1 MSELPRTGAPAAR
14 AAPSRALVLALV
26 ALLCAIWGSTWLVI
40 RRGLEDLPPFS
51 GAALR
56 FVLAALV
63 FACIAPPLARL
74 EGGARPS
81 WLLAAVMGLLNIALS
96 YAVIYW
102 TETVLPSGLV
112 SLLWSIFPLLL
123 ALLGR
128 LMLPEERLGAREWA
142 GLALGLAGTVLLFS
156 TDLESLGPAAI
167 PAGLVLLLSPLASAV
182 GNLAVKRH
190 GGSASSVLLNQR
202 AMAIAAPVLVLLA
215 LALEPVGELRLTPS
229 AIASVLYLALV
240 GTVLA
245 FGIYFWLL
253 RYAAAHV
260 LALISYVVPL
270 IALTLGALVEGEPFG
285 RSTAA
290 GGALVLGG
298 VALTLAGKRAR
309 ARRAALEARAGAGA

>member
-1 MSELPRTGAPAAR
+1 MSEHPRTDAETAR

-56 FVLAALV
+56 FVLAALI
-63 FACIAPPLARL
+63 FSLIAPPLARL

-81 WLLAAVMGLLNIALS
+81 WRLAAVMGLLNVALS

-128 LMLPEERLGAREWA
+128 VMLPEERLGAREWT
-142 GLALGLAGTVLLFS
+142 GLCLGLGGTVLLFS
-156 TDLESLGPAAI
+156 TDLESLGPAAV
-167 PAGLVLLLSPLASAV
+167 PAGLVLLLSPLASAI

-190 GGSASSVLLNQR
+190 GAGMSSVLLNQR
-202 AMAIAAPVLVLLA
+202 AMAIGAPVLVLLA
-215 LALEPVGELRLTPS
+215 LAREPVSELRLTPG
-229 AIASVLYLALV
+229 ALASVLYLTLV

-245 FGIYFWLL
+245 FGLYFWLL

-270 IALTLGALVEGEPFG
+270 IALTLGVLLEGEPFG

-309 ARRAALEARAGAGA
+309 ARHAAAAARAEAGA